1 MTPAQRLA
9 DLLPALLCGAVED
22 VTGQPCRRVGCD
34 GSHSPTGVDPWAPV
48 AANQPTAPVGRAAS
62 GDTTTPEET
71 R

>member
-1 MTPAQRLA
+1 MADPQPLA

-34 GSHSPTGVDPWAPV
+34 GTHSWQGVDPWVPV
-48 AANQPTAPVGRAAS
+48 AADQPTAPVGRAAS

>member
-1 MTPAQRLA
+1 MADPQPLA

-34 GSHSPTGVDPWAPV
+34 GTHSWSGVDPWAP
-48 AANQPTAPVGRAAS
+48 APAAPVRPDRRVRTRPA
-62 GDTTTPEET
+62 TTPEDT